1 MNSSYWYSCVSI
13 QLKQEVDNNPELNS
27 SKKKKEQEKF
37 QTMISTLQEE
47 LRQQTENHKFV
58 LARIDHEK
66 STYFN
71 TNVTR
76 NRSITQFLQLC
87 IFPRCCFTMTD
98 ALFCAQFV
106 LMLHAQKT
114 PHFST
119 LLFYDRVFSD
129 ISYTVT
135 CCTENEKHFWSVYNP
150 LIPNIWPET
159 LLSWSATWN
168 RCVWNSQSLNS
179 S

>member
-1 MNSSYWYSCVSI
+1 
-13 QLKQEVDNNPELNS
+13 
-27 SKKKKEQEKF
+27 
-37 QTMISTLQEE
+37 MIDKLQEE
-47 LRQQTENHKFV
+47 LRQQTENHKLV

-71 TNVTR
+71 TSVTR

-87 IFPRCCFTMTD
+87 IFPRCCFTITD

-135 CCTENEKHFWSVYNP
+135 CCTENETRRYGKFLQAVLCTISKWHESKSTYEVCIYTVR
-150 LIPNIWPET
+150 LG
-159 LLSWSATWN
+159 A
-168 RCVWNSQSLNS
+168 
-179 S
+179 